1 MTLFRPARS
10 VAEIARVEDETRA
23 FWQERDIFGKS
34 VARRAAG
41 EPWVWHDGPPTANGR
56 PHNGHVLTRVFKDV
70 FPRFHTMRGRYAERI
85 AGWDT
90 HGLPVEVEVEKELGI
105 HGRAGIEEYGVGPF
119 VEKCMASVFRYIRDW
134 EEMTSRIGHWVDL
147 DHAYV
152 TYRRSYVESVWW
164 ALAELHRKGLL
175 YRGEK
180 VVWWWAQGGTA
191 LSSAEV

>member
-1 MTLFRPARS
+1 VTLFRPARS
-10 VAEIARVEDETRA
+10 VAEIAAVEDETRA

-34 VARRAAG
+34 VARRAGG

-134 EEMTSRIGHWVDL
+134 EEMMRLALGVLDNEDFAVMEGVQANLAAGIQREIVFGRNEIGLHNFHQERD
-147 DHAYV
+147 A
-152 TYRRSYVESVWW
+152 
-164 ALAELHRKGLL
+164 ALTG
-175 YRGEK
+175 
-180 VVWWWAQGGTA
+180 
-191 LSSAEV
+191 